1 LRILLVEDDV
11 KIANA
16 IKKGLVQESYAVD
29 VAYTGTDGLDY
40 ALTSDYDLLILD
52 RMLPGVSDG
61 MDICKAVRDKGK
73 KTPILVL
80 TAKDRVDDKVFG
92 LNSGADDY
100 LIKPFDFNELLAR
113 IKALLR
119 RPENNIG
126 TVLKAGDLSLD
137 TIAKKVERAGKE
149 IVLSSTEF
157 SLLEYLMRNQKQTV
171 SKDAI
176 IEHVWDFDADVLPNT
191 VEVYIGYL
199 RTKIEKPFGSK
210 KLIQTVR
217 GFGYTIGGN
226 R

>member
-29 VAYTGTDGLDY
+29 IAYTGTDGLDY
-40 ALTSDYDLLILD
+40 ALTADYDLLILD
-52 RMLPGVSDG
+52 RMLPGVADG
-61 MDICKAVRDKGK
+61 MDICKAVRDHGK

-137 TIAKKVERAGKE
+137 TIKKKAKRDGRE
-149 IVLSSTEF
+149 IILSSTEF

-176 IEHVWDFDADVLPNT
+176 IEHVWNFDADILPNT

-199 RTKIEKPFGSK
+199 RNKIDKPFGGK
-210 KLIQTVR
+210 KLIHTVR
-217 GFGYTIGGN
+217 GFGYTIGS
-226 R
+226 